1 MGKSVKNEL
10 ADDGLTSL
18 KYQKVDQKEFP
29 LYTWILV
36 KVPKGKQC
44 KIRIVIQ
51 QAPLNVITDN
61 VINFIKVLI
70 LCGLR
75 NSHLKGSW
83 LAR

>member
-36 KVPKGKQC
+36 KVPKGKQF
-44 KIRIVIQ
+44 KKRIAIQ
-51 QAPLNVITDN
+51 QALLNVTYYDISW
-61 VINFIKVLI
+61 IIR
-70 LCGLR
+70 LR
-75 NSHLKGSW
+75 NNY
-83 LAR
+83 